1 MLALLCVAWLSA
13 GCAVTTV
20 VGRAPAAPLAPAEQ
34 RVPVLLVHGIDD
46 DASAFDVMRA
56 RLEREGWAH
65 VHAVSLVPND
75 GSEGLPVLARQVA
88 REAEALRARTGAR
101 RVDVVGFSMGALVTR
116 YWVRMLEGRRVVRRF
131 ISISGPHAGTQ
142 LAWLRRGKGVR
153 QMRPGSRLLRYL
165 QSDQRPWGEVEA
177 HCFWTP
183 MDLTIFP
190 ASSSRLRGA
199 SERTF
204 PVLLHPWMLS
214 DRRVLDAVVEVLG
227 APAPAPS
234 PVKALGSTG

>member
-1 MLALLCVAWLSA
+1 MRATWVLLCGLWLMG
-13 GCAVTTV
+13 GCAVTTAV
-20 VGRAPAAPLAPAEQ
+20 ARAPAPLLAPVEQ

-46 DASAFDVMRA
+46 DASAFDVLRE

-65 VHAVSLVPND
+65 VHAFSLVPND
-75 GSEGLPVLARQVA
+75 GSESVPAMARQVA

-116 YWVRMLEGRRVVRRF
+116 YWLQLHGGRLVVRRY

-142 LAWLRRGKGVR
+142 LAWLRRGKGLR

-165 QSDQRPWGEVEA
+165 DSQRRPWGEVEV
-177 HCFWTP
+177 HSFWTP
-183 MDLTIFP
+183 WDLTIFP

-204 PVLLHPWMLS
+204 PVLLHPWMVK
-214 DRRVLDAVVEVLG
+214 DGRVIDAVVEVLG
-227 APAPAPS
+227 SPAVAR
-234 PVKALGSTG
+234 